1 MGKWEELAEFFG
13 GENDEKPYHA
23 RLACIESK
31 LDELLQNQ
39 ENMMSQLDDL
49 NAAANA
55 VASIIDQIRL
65 DEDSV
70 LAQLAA
76 LQKAGG
82 ANLAPVIAQ
91 LQGIHDKAVLADN
104 ALAAAIAAPAPV
116 VTPPGV
122 PGPVV
127 TPPGVT
133 PPPPVPSPVVTPVPP
148 RPVP

>member
-1 MGKWEELAEFFG
+1 MGEWEETAEFFG

-39 ENMMSQLDDL
+39 RNMMSQLDDL
-49 NAAANA
+49 TAAADA
-55 VASIIDQIRL
+55 VGSIIDQIKT

-70 LAQLAA
+70 LAQLTA

-104 ALAAAIAAPAPV
+104 ALEAAIAAPAPV
-116 VTPPGV
+116 VTPPV
-122 PGPVV
+122 APGTVV
-127 TPPGVT
+127 TPPVVAPT
-133 PPPPVPSPVVTPVPP
+133 PPL